1 MTNWLPEAYHA
12 RGKGP
17 SEIPGEIERFSK
29 EVLLMK
35 SRLGLALFLLTA
47 LVPLKSV
54 GQANVVALFKGGIGV
69 DPVSNVT
76 VSGGTTTVSPNT
88 VRGVPP
94 AGQIWVISD
103 LEAGIS
109 SDGSIL
115 VIGRGLL
122 LGGGNAIGMSGGQ
135 TVFATLFCGPAG
147 FQTSV
152 SSSSLA
158 GVPLDAAGNFT
169 INDVLSPVPSN
180 PCTTPVLL
188 IRSVAGNGNNNP
200 WFAAGIPFAP

>member
-1 MTNWLPEAYHA
+1 
-12 RGKGP
+12 
-17 SEIPGEIERFSK
+17 
-29 EVLLMK
+29 MK
-35 SRLGLALFLLTA
+35 FRLGLALFLLIA
-47 LVPLKSV
+47 LVPLKSF

-76 VSGGTTTVSPNT
+76 VSGGTTTVSQNT

-94 AGQIWVISD
+94 AGQIWVIAD

-115 VIGRGLL
+115 VVGRGLL
-122 LGGGNAIGMSGGQ
+122 LGGGNAIGMNGGAS
-135 TVFATLFCGPAG
+135 VFATLFCGPVGA
-147 FQTSV
+147 QTSV

-188 IRSVAGNGNNNP
+188 IRSVTGNGNNNP